1 MLFSIWHGATVYF
14 GTVYGLSGP
23 IDSSGLTYNHW
34 FTSCL
39 AFTLLIHIVTFKL
52 FIETVYWNWIMT
64 IVNLGSLLCYYSN
77 VLFGNI
83 PFVSQLLQPQ
93 INGEYWN
100 VVKSGKG
107 WVCLIVLPA
116 VALLPDIT
124 YLLC

>member
-64 IVNLGSLLCYYSN
+64 VVNLGNLLCYYWN
-77 VLFGNI
+77 VLFMNT
-83 PFVSQLLQPQ
+83 PFVSQLIQP
-93 INGEYWN
+93 
-100 VVKSGKG
+100 
-107 WVCLIVLPA
+107 
-116 VALLPDIT
+116 
-124 YLLC
+124 